1 MEITE
6 NKELA
11 GVFEIHL
18 AARQDERG
26 FFMRTFDWQ
35 LFSDMGFNTNWPQEN
50 HSRSNAKNTIRGLHF
65 YLPPHGEA
73 KMIRVIRGRIFDVV
87 VDLRKNSP
95 TFGHWESFDL
105 HDEDF
110 KWLYIPAGFAHGF
123 CTLEQ
128 RSEIL
133 YKHEKYF
140 SSEID
145 SGIFWNDPDLKIS
158 WPVQDPII
166 SAKDK
171 GLMSMRRFIELY
183 GGI

>member
-1 MEITE
+1 MKIITNKLSGVAEIILE
-6 NKELA
+6 PR
-11 GVFEIHL
+11 VD
-18 AARQDERG
+18 QRG
-26 FFMRTFDWQ
+26 FFMRTFDEKQ
-35 LFSDMGFNTNWPQEN
+35 FRDMGLNLHWSQEN
-50 HSRSNAKNTIRGLHF
+50 HSRSDVENTVRGLHF

-73 KMIRVIRGRIFDVV
+73 KMLRVIRGRIFDVV

-110 KWLYIPAGFAHGF
+110 KWLYISAGFAHGF

-133 YKHEKYF
+133 YKQEKYF
-140 SSEID
+140 SPEID
-145 SGIFWNDPDLKIS
+145 SGIFWNDQDLKIS